1 MAKFFRVLP
10 ADINYDF
17 VGFRNR
23 FLTMSGLAVLAALV
37 LIGIRSLNFGIDFSG
52 GTEVQVAFV
61 ACGDDQAG
69 KKTTQGKKVTVCV
82 KKADLKPNTLRKK
95 IHDLFPEE
103 KPSVQPTGTNGNE
116 FMLKFQ
122 SVSFLNKKDVE
133 DMKADVTAAFASKKG
148 NNFVSLRF
156 RQDSGNKVDIVFKRA
171 LVVPKKKDDK
181 SKKKS
186 AKKAKKATP
195 KAAAKKAT
203 SKPASKKVATS
214 KPAGKGSAPTRE
226 ARIAALKKLPELK
239 RLKAVFE
246 GLKMKNIKIESA
258 GRQGSN
264 FEYTVTFDGLSAKLS
279 EKLDKAFGAG
289 AYKIQQVET
298 VGPRVGKKL
307 RNDGILSLLMANLFI
322 LIYIAIRF
330 DFRYAPGAVTALLHD
345 VTITTGIFS
354 VLQLPFDLSTI
365 AALLTIVGYSLNDTI
380 VVYDRIRENWQKS
393 RVDFGEVMNRS
404 INETLSRT
412 LLTSVTT
419 FLAVLPIYIIGGAN
433 IKWFAFAMMFGILI
447 GTYSSIAIAS
457 PLVYWLDQYFS
468 SRMRQEDE
476 EVEAK
481 RERRRR
487 RRAGLKEN
495 TEEA

>member
-1 MAKFFRVLP
+1 M
-10 ADINYDF
+10 
-17 VGFRNR
+17 
-23 FLTMSGLAVLAALV
+23 
-37 LIGIRSLNFGIDFSG
+37 
-52 GTEVQVAFV
+52 
-61 ACGDDQAG
+61 
-69 KKTTQGKKVTVCV
+69 
-82 KKADLKPNTLRKK
+82 KKADLKPNALRKK

-156 RQDSGNKVDIVFKRA
+156 RQDSGNMVYFVFKRA

-181 SKKKS
+181 RKKKS

-264 FEYTVTFDGLSAKLS
+264 FEYTVTFDGLS

-354 VLQLPFDLSTI
+354 VLQLPFD
-365 AALLTIVGYSLNDTI
+365 
-380 VVYDRIRENWQKS
+380 
-393 RVDFGEVMNRS
+393 
-404 INETLSRT
+404 
-412 LLTSVTT
+412 
-419 FLAVLPIYIIGGAN
+419 
-433 IKWFAFAMMFGILI
+433 
-447 GTYSSIAIAS
+447 
-457 PLVYWLDQYFS
+457 
-468 SRMRQEDE
+468 
-476 EVEAK
+476 
-481 RERRRR
+481 
-487 RRAGLKEN
+487 
-495 TEEA
+495 